1 MAAVKKINKGRFAV
15 LIPLYNHEQKIADV
29 VKKVLKLKF
38 PVIVVDDGSTDSG
51 AANIRKIPG
60 IKIITHKE
68 NLGKGAA
75 LMTGFSEAAKS
86 ADWVITIDAD
96 GQHDPADAINMINS
110 IPVGKRPIIV
120 GMREGM
126 SAADVPW
133 TSSFGRKFSNFWVRC
148 SGGPDVK
155 DTQSGFRIYPVPE
168 SLQLDVK
175 SKRFQFEVEIMVK
188 ANWKGI
194 EVIECPISVTYT
206 PGMQR
211 ISHFRPFVDF
221 MRNSSVFTKLI
232 FQRIVIPKFIRKKRK
247 V

>member
-1 MAAVKKINKGRFAV
+1 MAASKKNKHGRFAV

-29 VKKVLKLKF
+29 VKQVLKLKF

-51 AANIRKIPG
+51 PDKIKKIPG
-60 IKIITHKE
+60 IKIIRHDE

-75 LMTGFSEAAKS
+75 LLTGFTEAAKY

-96 GQHDPADAINMINS
+96 GQHNPADAINMINS
-110 IPVGKRPIIV
+110 IPEGRRPIIV

-126 SAADVPW
+126 SAEDVPW

-155 DTQSGFRIYPVPE
+155 DTQSGFRIYPLPE

-175 SKRFQFEVEIMVK
+175 SRRFQFEVEIIAK

-194 EVIECPISVTYT
+194 EVIECPVSVTYT

-211 ISHFRPFVDF
+211 VSHFRPFVDF
-221 MRNSSVFTKLI
+221 MRNSSVFTRLI
-232 FQRIVIPKFIRKKRK
+232 FQRIVIPEFIRRKRK
-247 V
+247 G

>member
-1 MAAVKKINKGRFAV
+1 MAAVKKIKKSRFAV

-51 AANIRKIPG
+51 AAKIRKIPG
-60 IKIITHKE
+60 IKIIRHKE
-68 NLGKGAA
+68 NIGKGAA
-75 LMTGFSEAAKS
+75 LMTGFSEAAKF

-110 IPVGKRPIIV
+110 IPEGTRPIVV

-126 SAADVPW
+126 SASDVPW
-133 TSSFGRKFSNFWVRC
+133 TSSFGRKFSNFWVIC

-168 SLQLDVK
+168 CLQLDVK